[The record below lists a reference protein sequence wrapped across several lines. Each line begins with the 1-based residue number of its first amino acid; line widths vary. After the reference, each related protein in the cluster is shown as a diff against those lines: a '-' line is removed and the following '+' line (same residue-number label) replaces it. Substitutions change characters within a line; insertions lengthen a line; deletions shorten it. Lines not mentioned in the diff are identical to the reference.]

1 MVRFIFLMY
10 KYIRANDESTGMWCG
25 EADMGERDRAS
36 AETASWID
44 QELVG
49 CKFADVRLEKRFKLL
64 VERLSE
70 GVGETIPMAC
80 QDWAGTKAAY
90 RFFANDRVSEAEI
103 LAGHFQATRD
113 RFQAT
118 PGTVLVLHDTTEL
131 SFQRENKHAI
141 GMTTRPYGGKGQDG
155 RSRFHTV
162 CGILLHSSLV
172 VTLEGLP
179 LGIAAVKAWTR
190 KKFKGCNALKKK
202 VNPTRIPIED
212 KESVRW
218 LENLRQSTA
227 LLNAPERCVHIGDR
241 ESDIYELFC
250 EAQRIG
256 THFLVRTCVDRLAGD
271 GAHTIADEMSEVR
284 VKGLHRIEVRDAKG
298 DRSEAVLEIRYRRIR
313 VWPPIGKQK
322 RYPQTILHVIHAQER
337 GTPKGRERID
347 WKLITDLPIT
357 SRAEAVEKLQWYATR
372 WKIETFHKILKSGCK
387 AEDSKLR
394 TADRL
399 LRLLAVFCILS
410 WRIFWMT
417 MVNRSASSA
426 PASAVFTP
434 IELRLLDHLVPDRET
449 DRTKRKSLH
458 SYLTK
463 VARLGGYLARASD
476 PPPGNIVMWR
486 GLSRFTD
493 IELGFGMA
501 RFVGN

>member
-1 MVRFIFLMY
+1 MYRFMILMY
-10 KYIRANDESTGMWCG
+10 IYIRIGIESIGWMRVGGDMRKRGG
-25 EADMGERDRAS
+25 ESEG
-36 AETASWID
+36 TASWID
-44 QELVG
+44 RELAG
-49 CKFADVRLEKRFKLL
+49 CTFPDVRLGKRFKML
-64 VERLSE
+64 VKRLAD
-70 GVGETIPMAC
+70 GVGESIPMAC

-90 RFFANDRVSEAEI
+90 RFFANERVSEVEI

-113 RFQAT
+113 RFRAT

-131 SFQRENKHAI
+131 SFQREKHHAI
-141 GMTTRPYGGKGQDG
+141 GVTCRTYGKGRDG
-155 RSRFHTV
+155 RSRLHTV
-162 CGILLHSSLV
+162 CGLLLHSSLV
-172 VTLEGLP
+172 VTPEGLP
-179 LGIAAVKAWTR
+179 LGIAAAKAWTR

-202 VNPTRIPIED
+202 INPTRVPIEQ

-227 LLNAPERCVHIGDR
+227 LLSEPERCVHIGDR

-271 GAHTIADEMSEVR
+271 GTHTIADEMSEVR
-284 VKGLHRIEVRDAKG
+284 VKGLHRIDVRDAKG

-313 VWPPIGKQK
+313 VLPPIGKQQ
-322 RYPQTILHVIHAQER
+322 RYPATTLHVIHAHER
-337 GTPKGRERID
+337 GTPKGRERIE
-347 WKLITDLPIT
+347 WKLITDLPVT
-357 SRAEAVEKLQWYATR
+357 SRAAAIEKLTWYAAR

-394 TADRL
+394 TAERL
-399 LRLLAVFCILS
+399 LRLIAVFCVLS

-417 MVNRSASSA
+417 MLNRAASSA
-426 PASAVFTP
+426 PAAAVFTT
-434 IELRLLDHLVPDRET
+434 IERRLLDHLVPDRDT
-449 DRTKRKSLH
+449 DRAQRKSLP

-493 IELGFGMA
+493 IELGFSVA
-501 RFVGN
+501 QIVGN